1 VANLLSREIEDIS
14 NISMQSSKT
23 FDLLSSK
30 DKAQAIFSLFCF
42 DIIGIDSM
50 AGKMFENPIM
60 DREYFRLL
68 TDQFR
73 SPHLWFHEKG
83 QWKLRHTVWNGCQ

>member
-1 VANLLSREIEDIS
+1 
-14 NISMQSSKT
+14 
-23 FDLLSSK
+23 
-30 DKAQAIFSLFCF
+30 
-42 DIIGIDSM
+42 
-50 AGKMFENPIM
+50 MFENPIM